1 MNGQLKY
8 LNLVGVVALA
18 CLCVT
23 QWLHDR
29 RLNLEIKRLDQ
40 VRLEQSAKI
49 DEQANQL
56 KGLNEDLDQLKT
68 SLATE
73 RDSPVSSRAR
83 SSRPADAA
91 NEQLTLERDQLKGA
105 ISNWANAV
113 ALRDE
118 RMKEAN
124 TRIEELA
131 ADLNASIRKYNE
143 LVTNYNAAVKALGG
157 TRGQTGKPD

>member
-8 LNLVGVVALA
+8 MNLIGVVALA

-49 DEQANQL
+49 DDQANRL
-56 KGLNEDLDQLKT
+56 KGLTEDLDQLKA
-68 SLATE
+68 SLVTE
-73 RDSPVSSRAR
+73 RDLR
-83 SSRPADAA
+83 SQIEQKFGTAEAA

-105 ISNWANAV
+105 ITNWANAV

-118 RMKEAN
+118 RMKQAN
-124 TRIEELA
+124 ARIEELA

-143 LVTNYNAAVKALGG
+143 LVTNYNAVVKALGG

>member
-8 LNLVGVVALA
+8 LNLIGVVALA
-18 CLCVT
+18 CLCVA

-29 RLNLEIKRLDQ
+29 HLNLEIKHLDQ
-40 VRLEQSAKI
+40 VRSEQSARI
-49 DEQANQL
+49 DDQANQL

-73 RDSPVSSRAR
+73 RTLR
-83 SSRPADAA
+83 SQVEQKLRPAEAA
-91 NEQLTLERDQLKGA
+91 NQQLSLERDQLKGE

-124 TRIEELA
+124 ARIEELA
-131 ADLNASIRKYNE
+131 VDLNASIRKYNE
-143 LVTNYNAAVKALGG
+143 LVTNYNAAVKTLGG